1 MGSELP
7 AISESSF
14 GKEVQALA
22 PEELSGVCLERLFA
36 FYQELRKWNPKLSL
50 VGPAAKTEILE
61 RHFGESLAGL
71 RLLGPA
77 DHTLVDLGS
86 GAGFPGLVLAIA
98 RPEMAVFLIEAREKK
113 WAFLQ
118 SVVRRCGLS
127 TKTLNVRVAAPQPAP
142 TSLPDGIDVVTCRAV
157 AITHEFLSPFLGK
170 TPPARFLLWQG
181 REDLGD
187 VPQLHKGRE
196 VPLSGHHR
204 RIVEWLENEDPKS
217 NASSRK

>member
-7 AISESSF
+7 VIPQGSF
-14 GKEVQALA
+14 ASKVRALA
-22 PEELSGVCLERLFA
+22 PEELSALCLENLYI
-36 FYQELRKWNPKLSL
+36 FYQELRRWNSKLSL
-50 VGPAAKTEILE
+50 VGPAAQEEIFE
-61 RHFGESLAGL
+61 RHFGESLQGL
-71 RLLGPA
+71 RLLRPS
-77 DHTLVDLGS
+77 DRTLVDLGS

-98 RPEMAVFLIEAREKK
+98 RPELEVFLIEAREKK

-142 TSLPDGIDVVTCRAV
+142 ASLPAQIDVVTCRAV

-181 REDLGD
+181 RDAADPNVAG
-187 VPQLHKGRE
+187 VQRLHKHRE
-196 VPLSGHHR
+196 VALSGQYR
-204 RIVEWLENEDPKS
+204 RIVEWIEVEDPK
-217 NASSRK
+217 